1 MRLTLYYC
9 GEVVIIEGSTEDVLK
24 RADEK
29 VVEWQS
35 A

>member
-1 MRLTLYYC
+1 MRLTLFHN
-9 GEVVIIEGSTEDVLK
+9 GEVVIIEGDTEEVLK
-24 RADEK
+24 KADKK